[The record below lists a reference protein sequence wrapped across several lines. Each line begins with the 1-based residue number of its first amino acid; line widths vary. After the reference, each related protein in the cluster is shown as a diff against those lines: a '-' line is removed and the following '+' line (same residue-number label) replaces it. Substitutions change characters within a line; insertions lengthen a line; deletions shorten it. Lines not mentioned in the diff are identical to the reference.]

1 MVNIS
6 QSDVHSRGGAVPAT
20 ALPGIVQAIGDE
32 VKLVLGTRLISR
44 DSMDCF
50 CLGLTRK
57 G

>member
-6 QSDVHSRGGAVPAT
+6 ESDAHSRVPAT
-20 ALPGIVQAIGDE
+20 ALPDIVQAIGDK
-32 VKLVLGTRLISR
+32 VKLALGTRLISR